1 MNLSALRAL
10 RVPSLRVGRAAA
22 LYAAGIVAAAG
33 LIYAAG
39 HQTESRSLQAQQAQ
53 SSHQLDLYAAAIGA
67 LIEHYRALPA
77 VMALDPDVRRALE
90 RGVDAAEQL
99 RLNRK
104 LEQINGAATSATLT
118 LLDASGLGV
127 ATSNWRTPYSNVG
140 INFSFRPYFRLL
152 VSQDQAQ
159 FYGVGIITGNPGY
172 FLSRAVRDERG
183 KLIGAVVVK
192 LELDGLERDW
202 SRSSD
207 IVLMSDQY
215 GIVFLANRP
224 EWHYY
229 ELQPLSGG
237 QRAELAS
244 DRTYPLQR
252 LRALVPQ
259 DSHALTED
267 ASIAQIGAAQSSR
280 SYLWTS
286 RRMPDED
293 WTLHLLTDTAAIAR
307 AAHVAELAT
316 AAVCLTGVF
325 LALFLQQ
332 RWRLAQLQKRS
343 REELEQLVQQ
353 HAAAMRSVQDNLVK
367 AAGLAADGHSQSL
380 QHLPQGVSVVDGQL
394 RLVAWNRRYLEL
406 LRLPA
411 QLLVAGRPIEDI
423 LHFNA
428 ARGMLGPGSAEEIV
442 QRRLVH
448 LRAARPYVVEREW
461 PDGTVLEIRGNPLPA
476 GGFVTSY
483 TDITAYRSTAREL
496 RSLATTLEQ
505 QVALRTHEM
514 QQAQHEAEQANRS
527 KTRYVAAAVHDL
539 QQPLNAMRMFLSVLH
554 DRLRELDRDGTAL
567 TLATSLEDALTA
579 QDAILSSL
587 FDIARLESG
596 AIQTHIRSFSLGPL
610 IETLSREFGMLAES
624 RKLKL
629 RWRGTGCIVRS
640 DEAMLRRIVQNFMSN
655 AVRYTR
661 RGKVLIGCRRSG
673 PNVRIEVWDTGP
685 GIPPHQ
691 HEAIFEEFRRFDTGD
706 PGTEHGAG
714 LGLAIVRRASRL
726 LGHEVGLRSWPGF
739 GSVFYVYVP
748 LDDAAD
754 LAGESGAPLV
764 AGDSGLH
771 GRRVLC
777 IDDDP
782 RIREASRV
790 LLEKWGCE
798 VELAAGARDALGL
811 ARVGFRPELLLVDYH
826 LSGPNGIEL
835 LKQLEVCWQSM
846 PCVILVTADRGP
858 ELAHQAHVQ
867 GWGILHKPVR
877 PPALRALMSQ
887 LLTRGRYC

>member
-1 MNLSALRAL
+1 MRL
-10 RVPSLRVGRAAA
+10 GRAAA

-39 HQTESRSLQAQQAQ
+39 RQTESRALQAQQAQ
-53 SSHQLDLYAAAIGA
+53 ATHKLDLYAGALGA
-67 LIEHYRALPA
+67 LIEHYRSLPA
-77 VMALDPDVRRALE
+77 VMALDPDVRFALSH
-90 RGVDAAEQL
+90 GVDAAEQL

-118 LLDASGLGV
+118 ILDGSGLGV

-152 VSQDQAQ
+152 ASHDQAR
-159 FYGVGIITGNPGY
+159 FYGVGVITGKPGY
-172 FLSRAVRDERG
+172 FLSRAVRDEQG
-183 KLIGAVVVK
+183 KLLGAIVVK

-207 IVLMSDQY
+207 IVLMSDRY

-229 ELQPLSGG
+229 ELQPLSAA
-237 QRAELAS
+237 QRAELAA
-244 DRTYPLQR
+244 DRTYPLQN
-252 LRALVPQ
+252 LRGAVLQDADAL
-259 DSHALTED
+259 DDGAR
-267 ASIAQIGAAQSSR
+267 IARIGTARSSL

-286 RRMPDED
+286 RPMPDED
-293 WTLHLLTDTAAIAR
+293 WTLHLLTDTTPIAR
-307 AAHVAELAT
+307 AAHVTELAT
-316 AAVCLTGVF
+316 AGVCLAIVF
-325 LALFLQQ
+325 LGLFLQQ

-380 QHLPQGVSVVDGQL
+380 QHLPQGVSVVDGEL
-394 RLVAWNRRYLEL
+394 HLVAWNRRYLEL

-411 QLLVAGRPIEDI
+411 QLLVTGRPIEDI
-423 LHFNA
+423 LRFNA
-428 ARGMLGPGSAEEIV
+428 ARGMLGPGNVNETV
-442 QRRLVH
+442 RRRLEH
-448 LRAARPYVVEREW
+448 LRAGKPYVVEREW

-505 QVALRTHEM
+505 QVTLRTHEL
-514 QQAQHEAEQANRS
+514 QQAQHEADQANRS

-610 IETLSREFGMLAES
+610 LETLCREFGMLAES
-624 RKLKL
+624 RELEL
-629 RWRGTGCIVRS
+629 RWLGTRCIVRS

-673 PNVRIEVWDTGP
+673 PNVRVEVWDTGP

-748 LDDAAD
+748 LGDAAD
-754 LAGESGAPLV
+754 LTAEPGVPLV
-764 AGDSGLH
+764 AGDSGLQ

-790 LLEKWGCE
+790 LLEKWGCK
-798 VELAAGARDALGL
+798 VELAAGATDALGL
-811 ARVGFRPELLLVDYH
+811 ARVGSRPELLLVDYH
-826 LSGPNGIEL
+826 LAGPNGVEL
-835 LKQLEVCWQSM
+835 LQQLEVCWQSM
-846 PCVILVTADRGP
+846 PCVILLTADRSP
-858 ELAHQAHVQ
+858 ELAHQARVQ